1 MGKLGEKMQAEVLS
15 IMRGEKSSLS
25 AYDLLDE
32 LREKYPK
39 IAPPTVYRALAA
51 LTERGQ
57 VHRLESLNAYIA
69 RQCEDHH
76 QPSIFSICND
86 CGVVEENF
94 EPELFS
100 KLSSALKNN
109 GFSVQRHVVEVNGTC
124 ASCKPGEA
132 SL

>member
-1 MGKLGEKMQAEVLS
+1 MG
-15 IMRGEKSSLS
+15 MRGAKSSHS

-32 LREKYPK
+32 LRGKYPK
-39 IAPPTVYRALAA
+39 MAPPTVYRALAA
-51 LTERGQ
+51 LIESGQ
-57 VHRLESLNAYIA
+57 VHRLESLNAYVA
-69 RQCEDHH
+69 CQCEDHH

>member
-1 MGKLGEKMQAEVLS
+1 MVKRGEKMQAEILS
-15 IMRGEKSSLS
+15 IMRGEKSSHS

-32 LREKYPK
+32 LRWKFPK

-69 RQCEDHH
+69 CQCEHH
-76 QPSIFSICND
+76 QFPSIFSICND

-94 EPELFS
+94 EPDLFS
-100 KLSSALKNN
+100 KLSSALQNS
-109 GFSVQRHVVEVNGTC
+109 GFSVHRHVVEVNGTC
-124 ASCKPGEA
+124 ASCKSGEA
-132 SL
+132 TL